1 MKKVNLMIMIII
13 LMVACYQ
20 QAPIGPEILPDL
32 KLKEFKGQERLLSN
46 YKFKVLIVNF
56 WATWCEPCK
65 EEIPYL
71 NNLYDRYKDK
81 GVLIIGITEDDE
93 KYVEKFIKKIPIN
106 YPIILDDGS
115 ATEIFKVIGYPMT
128 YIYNNERKLF
138 TQAFGIQKKYYFE
151 NKINELI
158 RNQ

>member
-1 MKKVNLMIMIII
+1 MKKVKLIPIIII
-13 LMVACYQ
+13 LMIACYGE
-20 QAPIGPEILPDL
+20 APIGPEILPDL
-32 KLKEFKGQERLLSN
+32 RLKEFKGKERMLSN
-46 YKFKVLIVNF
+46 YKFSVLIVNF

-71 NNLYDRYKDK
+71 NSLYNKYKDK

-93 KYVEKFIKKIPIN
+93 ESVDKFAKSVPIN
-106 YPIILDDGS
+106 YPIMLDDGN
-115 ATEIFKVIGYPMT
+115 ATEAFGVIGYPMT
-128 YIYNNERKLF
+128 YIYNKERKLF

-158 RNQ
+158 GKQ